1 MGHKPNII
9 ERVMGL
15 QYSVANEQ
23 WKDFK
28 INYLL
33 ATLPDPL
40 NNTCHQ
46 STTSGVPHDSQ
57 FSKQILVVPLCD
69 GEAAGRSALGRERQV
84 EEMLAFA
91 GALYGAA
98 GACPT
103 TSSARSGTG
112 LDEFEL
118 HASFTRI
125 ESIARI
131 ASFQYSVVRM
141 SLGLTL
147 LAVICQYSTSS
158 TFFKRDDQQKLG
170 AKKGRNH
177 QPTTSTSR
185 AKLHELTPSRSHD
198 R

>member
-103 TSSARSGTG
+103 TSSADPGQDSTN
-112 LDEFEL
+112 LNFTP
-118 HASFTRI
+118 ASRG
-125 ESIARI
+125 SKA
-131 ASFQYSVVRM
+131 
-141 SLGLTL
+141 L
-147 LAVICQYSTSS
+147 LA
-158 TFFKRDDQQKLG
+158 
-170 AKKGRNH
+170 
-177 QPTTSTSR
+177 SR
-185 AKLHELTPSRSHD
+185 VFSTPS
-198 R
+198 